1 MRKDIHPA
9 YQQVLFHD
17 TNADVYFLIG
27 STLQSKQT
35 KEYQGKVYPYVT
47 LDISSASHPFYTGEV
62 RQASN
67 EGVWQASIN
76 ASLALIVRV
85 NLALR
90 FDQYT

>member
-17 TNADVYFLIG
+17 TNADAYFLIG
-27 STLQSKQT
+27 STIQTKQT

-67 EGVWQASIN
+67 EGRVASFKN
-76 ASLALIVRV
+76 ALHVLIARL
-85 NLALR
+85 NLVLSFA
-90 FDQYT
+90 D